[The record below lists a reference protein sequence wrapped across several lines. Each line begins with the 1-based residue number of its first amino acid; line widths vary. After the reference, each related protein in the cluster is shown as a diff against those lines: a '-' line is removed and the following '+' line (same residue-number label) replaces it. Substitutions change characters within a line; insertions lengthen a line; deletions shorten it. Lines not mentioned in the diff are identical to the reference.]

1 MIDTNKVLKVYSG
14 RPGCWCGCRGKYS
27 FASEFAAEGTTRRG
41 YAVMPDEVSDRN
53 VRMIV
58 KRLNNNSDTK
68 IEDGIA
74 FLELDN
80 RVYAAYLV

>member
-1 MIDTNKVLKVYSG
+1 MIDFTKVFKVYSG
-14 RPGCWCGCRGKYS
+14 RLGCMCGCIGKYS
-27 FASEFAAEGTTRRG
+27 FASEFVAEGATRRG

>member
-27 FASEFAAEGTTRRG
+27 FASEFTAEGATRRG
-41 YAVMPDEVSDRN
+41 YAVWPDEVSDRN

-58 KRLNNNSDTK
+58 KRLNNNPNTK
-68 IEDGIA
+68 IEDDIA